1 MVCVWIQN
9 THGRIVVGV
18 EMRARRDRSALMD
31 NVLPLVLRRHRLF
44 VMVAVSIFSATMS
57 TVDDA
62 ESVAL
67 LDENVRGDNVFV
79 LVTCLYVVMCVW
91 TFKMIVY
98 IAESASI
105 SARVD

>member
-1 MVCVWIQN
+1 MESVVEN
-9 THGRIVVGV
+9 VLRGRIAQLVI
-18 EMRARRDRSALMD
+18 
-31 NVLPLVLRRHRLF
+31 VLGDVQKIHLRF